1 MLSKLK
7 IVINF
12 KIKNQ
17 VGTGENDENED
28 VDSAIEVLKRMPGVT
43 PQNINTIMNSVDSL
57 NELSQLSYNKLM
69 KLIGKQNAVLLYDF
83 LNQDYFS
90 K

>member
-1 MLSKLK
+1 
-7 IVINF
+7 
-12 KIKNQ
+12 
-17 VGTGENDENED
+17 
-28 VDSAIEVLKRMPGVT
+28 MPGVT

-57 NELSQLSYNKLM
+57 NELSQLSYNKLT